1 MIQTGFE
8 TERTMHSMY
17 LIYYPLSISARL
29 SIDSMVQNEE

>member
-8 TERTMHSMY
+8 TERTVHSKY
-17 LIYYPLSISARL
+17 LIYPLSISARL